1 MSKSAYIYNSGLG
14 CGCGCSKP
22 TPGLGE
28 SPASDSS
35 STTNQQTSKDL
46 IKTAREYINHEI
58 PLRYKAGAILLGTG
72 FLWVRSRK
80 RR

>member
-28 SPASDSS
+28 SPASDSTVAAS
-35 STTNQQTSKDL
+35 KETSKDL

-58 PLRYKAGAILLGTG
+58 PLKYKAGAIFLGAG
-72 FLWVRSRK
+72 LVWVRSRK